1 MVSVPLSVTLDELA
15 ADGTVFGAAVDTGVM
30 PAEFFSGAIVVPG
43 MVLVPLSVLL
53 FSFPVVFNVVA
64 WALVGV
70 GTELVVLHDTIGV
83 WHKFKVTTHTQISD
97 ILNSIFPFLAL

>member
-1 MVSVPLSVTLDELA
+1 MVSVPLSVTFDELA
-15 ADGTVFGAAVDTGVM
+15 AAGTVFGAAVDTGVM
-30 PAEFFSGAIVVPG
+30 PAELFSGAIVVPG
-43 MVLVPLSVLL
+43 MVSVPLSVLL

-70 GTELVVLHDTIGV
+70 GTELVLHDTIGV
-83 WHKFKVTTHTQISD
+83 WHMFKVTTHTQISD